1 MQKIKWIDWED
12 YVLQGTTFLSWFSEK
27 VFQVPPP
34 PTLDVDVNSLLEVI
48 DHSFA
53 LFMWDGLDLVLNCAF
68 QVSDRLRA
76 ILIDSVLEKTPQME
90 VKGVQI
96 GGMGSP
102 VIFTSSADYSVTE
115 ACFYPWEGHI
125 WTVRRWP
132 ILLQPLNSSLCP
144 SLAKWCPEL

>member
-1 MQKIKWIDWED
+1 M
-12 YVLQGTTFLSWFSEK
+12 
-27 VFQVPPP
+27 PPP
-34 PTLDVDVNSLLEVI
+34 ALDADVNSLLEVI

-68 QVSDRLRA
+68 QVSDHRLRA

-102 VIFTSSADYSVTE
+102 VIVTSSADYSVME
-115 ACFYPWEGHI
+115 ACFYP
-125 WTVRRWP
+125 
-132 ILLQPLNSSLCP
+132 
-144 SLAKWCPEL
+144 